1 MKFKTFLLSL
11 FEFIIN
17 PFSVIFNI
25 DVKNNNT
32 KSTYNKHKVL
42 KVFIWVLLSIA
53 ISGAIVYLSH
63 LYAKGVK

>member
-25 DVKNNNT
+25 DIQNNNT
-32 KSTYNKHKVL
+32 KSTYHKHKVL
-42 KVFIWVLLSIA
+42 KIFIWVLISIA
-53 ISGAIVYLSH
+53 ISGAAIYLAH